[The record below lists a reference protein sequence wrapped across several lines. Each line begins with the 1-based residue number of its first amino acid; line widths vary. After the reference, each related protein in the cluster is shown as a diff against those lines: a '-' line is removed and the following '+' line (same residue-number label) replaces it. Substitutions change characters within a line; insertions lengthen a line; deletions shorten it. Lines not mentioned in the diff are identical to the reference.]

1 MLSIGIGELQKNTA
15 IFANLTEV
23 IEIVDKRRKRSLAM
37 VYPVRK
43 QSVVGRLSGKYR
55 ERVKESHLGFDE
67 IKETAMML
75 AMKEKYGLSS

>member
-23 IEIVDKRRKRSLAM
+23 IEIVDKRRKKSLAM

-43 QSVVGRLSGKYR
+43 QSVVAGLSGKYR
-55 ERVKESHLGFDE
+55 TRVQKSDLSFDEVKEA
-67 IKETAMML
+67 AML
-75 AMKEKYGLSS
+75 SAMKEKYGLSS